1 MYLSKFPCYAQEKF
15 KVELIPTPGKER
27 NNVNV
32 MVYSQFITC
41 CEGKGVEYPL
51 VLVIYSSTLHF
62 LPCNITHQSVPVKVQ

>member
-41 CEGKGVEYPL
+41 CEGKGGGIPTCIGDIQQYFTF
-51 VLVIYSSTLHF
+51 SSL
-62 LPCNITHQSVPVKVQ
+62 